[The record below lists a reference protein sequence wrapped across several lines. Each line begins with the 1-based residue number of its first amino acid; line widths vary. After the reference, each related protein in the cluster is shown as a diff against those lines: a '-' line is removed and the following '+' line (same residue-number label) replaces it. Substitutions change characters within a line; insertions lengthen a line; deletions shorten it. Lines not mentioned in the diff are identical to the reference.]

1 MMKRYLL
8 LALVLLVGCKNS
20 SQPVSLDDK
29 SNVVHIKYTQ
39 PINGYDVKIKWAP
52 DTRAADLTFTKGSS
66 SFVVEA
72 YSFDPGITE
81 NSRNVTLQYKPKP
94 EGEMLYSDE
103 PFFFSD
109 VDFDGVDELL
119 VVDPMRES
127 NDMYAYRV
135 FELDGRER
143 EDDPF
148 LEISD
153 MTDFDASEKSIT
165 INRYRGVLVGGTRL
179 KYRLQMDGSFALTD
193 STDIEYGFKGDELVD
208 RVRTHYRKQGEK
220 WVLVKKEIL

>member
-1 MMKRYLL
+1 
-8 LALVLLVGCKNS
+8 
-20 SQPVSLDDK
+20 
-29 SNVVHIKYTQ
+29 
-39 PINGYDVKIKWAP
+39 
-52 DTRAADLTFTKGSS
+52 
-66 SFVVEA
+66 
-72 YSFDPGITE
+72 
-81 NSRNVTLQYKPKP
+81 
-94 EGEMLYSDE
+94 MLYSDE

-127 NDMYAYRV
+127 NDMIAYRV

-153 MTDFDASEKSIT
+153 MTDIDAYEKSIT
-165 INRYRGVLVGGTRL
+165 INRYGGVLVGGTQL
-179 KYRLQMDGSFALTD
+179 KYRLHMDGTFALTD

-220 WVLVKKEIL
+220 WVLVKKKVVK